1 MFCGIRH
8 RFFPHNA
15 TTKRAPKSLWRHAAR
30 ELKGGY
36 CSTIGGGSSC
46 WALLGLLVVLAWVLS
61 GLIRGPC
68 RPLSRPCTKFLQ
80 THSQNSKPIPIP
92 SALAAH
98 PFLHHPRYLV
108 AAPAPAAAA
117 TVLVHHHRPTCVYPW
132 PLESVRSRRG
142 QLQYRIGPAWSE
154 LPAPDVDIAK
164 LRYNPRHA
172 FRRSTPA
179 DPGKVC
185 QAGASEQTLIPI
197 SLIFQ
202 HWPPRPS
209 RSQSPGRVPLSF

>member
-36 CSTIGGGSSC
+36 DTRRILLQG
-46 WALLGLLVVLAWVLS
+46 LLGLLVLLAWVLS

-80 THSQNSKPIPIP
+80 THNENSNPIPTP

-98 PFLHHPRYLV
+98 PLLHHPRYVV
-108 AAPAPAAAA
+108 AAPAAAA
-117 TVLVHHHRPTCVYPW
+117 ALLVHHHRPTCVYPW
-132 PLESVRSRRG
+132 PLESVRSIRG
-142 QLQYRIGPAWSE
+142 QLQYRTSPAWSE
-154 LPAPDVDIAK
+154 LTPDVDIAK
-164 LRYNPRHA
+164 LRYTPRHA
-172 FRRSTPA
+172 FRRSTLA